1 MAKIEMKAAD
11 LGELY
16 ALLKMY
22 QASYGE
28 VPESLIKDIE
38 CRFKTTYTVCPTS
51 KTPLSITNPRG
62 AGRKS
67 KIEPEEK
74 EQIKQMRSSGMAI
87 REIAAKTGYSTG
99 YVHKLIHE
107 HNGCGESGCKE

>member
-1 MAKIEMKAAD
+1 MAKIGMRAAD

-22 QASYGE
+22 QAAYGE
-28 VPESLIKDIE
+28 IPESLIKDIE
-38 CRFKTTYTVCPTS
+38 CRFKTTYTVYPTS
-51 KTPLSITNPRG
+51 KNPLSITNPRG

-67 KIEPEEK
+67 KIEPKEK
-74 EQIKQMRSSGMAI
+74 EQIAQMRNSGMTI
-87 REIAAKTGYSTG
+87 REIAAKTGYSIG
-99 YVHKLIHE
+99 CVHKLIHE

>member
-22 QASYGE
+22 QAVYGE
-28 VPESLIKDIE
+28 VPENLIIDIE
-38 CRFKTTYTVCPTS
+38 CRFKTTYTVCSAS
-51 KTPLSITNPRG
+51 KNPVSITNPRG

-67 KIEPEEK
+67 TIEPEEK
-74 EQIKQMRSSGMAI
+74 EQITQMRNAGMTI
-87 REIAAKTGYSTG
+87 REVAAKTGYSTG

-107 HNGCGESGCKE
+107 HNDCGESGCKE

>member
-22 QASYGE
+22 QSVYGE
-28 VPESLIKDIE
+28 VPESLIKDIR
-38 CRFKTTYTVCPTS
+38 CRFKTICAVCSASGNPIST
-51 KTPLSITNPRG
+51 TNPRG

-67 KIEPEEK
+67 KIEPEER
-74 EQIKQMRSSGMAI
+74 EQITQMRNSGMTI

-99 YVHKLIHE
+99 CVHKLIHE
-107 HNGCGESGCKE
+107 HSGCGESGCKE

>member
-1 MAKIEMKAAD
+1 MAKIEMRAAD

-22 QASYGE
+22 QAVYGE
-28 VPESLIKDIE
+28 VPENLIKDIE
-38 CRFKTTYTVCPTS
+38 YRFKTTYTLCSTS
-51 KTPLSITNPRG
+51 KNPICITNPRG

-67 KIEPEEK
+67 KIEPKEK
-74 EQIKQMRSSGMAI
+74 EQITQMGSSGMTI

-99 YVHKLIHE
+99 CVHKLIHE
-107 HNGCGESGCKE
+107 HNGCRKSGCKE

>member
-11 LGELY
+11 PGELY

-22 QASYGE
+22 QSVYGE
-28 VPESLIKDIE
+28 VPECLIKDVGY
-38 CRFKTTYTVCPTS
+38 RFKTTHTVCSTS
-51 KTPLSITNPRG
+51 KDAFSIKNPRG

-67 KIEPEEK
+67 NIGPEEK
-74 EQIKQMRSSGMAI
+74 DKIMGMRRSGMTI
-87 REIAAKTGYSTG
+87 REVAAKTGYSTG

-107 HNGCGESGCKE
+107 HKDSGES